1 MAIRKYPQRSSSN
14 RVRLQLAVASAVML
28 LLVLPGCVTH
38 VIKNNSISAQ
48 LNRATG
54 GGQGWYVTTNSKSKN
69 SAASQGGFTPHKP
82 GNFIFD
88 PSEPGQ

>member
-1 MAIRKYPQRSSSN
+1 MDISSST
-14 RVRLQLAVASAVML
+14 RSTSSRISRRLTAASAVML

-54 GGQGWYVTTNSKSKN
+54 GGQGWYVTTNSKSSN
-69 SAASQGGFTPHKP
+69 ANSQGGFTPHKP

>member
-1 MAIRKYPQRSSSN
+1 MVIRKYALRSPSK
-14 RVRLQLAVASAVML
+14 RVRLQLALASVVIL
-28 LLVLPGCVTH
+28 LLALPGCVRH
-38 VIKNNSISAQ
+38 VIKDNSVGAQ
-48 LNRATG
+48 LRRATG

-69 SAASQGGFTPHKP
+69 SATGQGGFTPHKP

>member
-1 MAIRKYPQRSSSN
+1 MDISNSTPRSTSRRISL
-14 RVRLQLAVASAVML
+14 RLAAASAVIL
-28 LLVLPGCVTH
+28 LSVLPGCVTH

-54 GGQGWYVTTNSKSKN
+54 GGQGWYVTTNSKSN
-69 SAASQGGFTPHKP
+69 NANGQGGFTPHKP